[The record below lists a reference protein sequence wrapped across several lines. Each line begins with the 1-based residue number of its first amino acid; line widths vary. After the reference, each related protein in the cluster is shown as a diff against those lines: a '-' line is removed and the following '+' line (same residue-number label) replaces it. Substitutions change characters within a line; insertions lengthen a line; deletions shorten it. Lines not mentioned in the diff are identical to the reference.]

1 MYLVLHQASDIITPT
16 NRSRWLTMLQTSPK
30 RAVSTGRR
38 RKRSK
43 REPIFTPRG
52 TLYLLALA
60 FAGGV
65 GLGLYFVAAF
75 FSTVLIG
82 LGVIAIVA
90 LALVFGRLKGPHWFR
105 FPGGAKR

>member
-1 MYLVLHQASDIITPT
+1 MIPG
-16 NRSRWLTMLQTSPK
+16 TSPK

-52 TLYLLALA
+52 TLCLLALA
-60 FAGGV
+60 LAVGV
-65 GLGLYFVAAF
+65 GLGLYFAAAF
-75 FSTVLIG
+75 FSTLLTG

-90 LALVFGRLKGPHWFR
+90 LALVFGRLKGPRRLR

>member
-1 MYLVLHQASDIITPT
+1 
-16 NRSRWLTMLQTSPK
+16 MLQTSPK

-43 REPIFTPRG
+43 QEPIFTPRG

-65 GLGLYFVAAF
+65 GLGLYFTAAF

>member
-1 MYLVLHQASDIITPT
+1 
-16 NRSRWLTMLQTSPK
+16 MLQTSPK

-43 REPIFTPRG
+43 QEPIFTPRG

-65 GLGLYFVAAF
+65 GLGLYFTAAF

-90 LALVFGRLKGPHWFR
+90 LALVFGSLKAPHWFGFLAAR
-105 FPGGAKR
+105 KVGHGTSCAVRPSDMRR